1 MNSNAKATTNKAV
14 MKKGKES
21 MKSRPSTSTGAG
33 RTSSLKKVGNY
44 LIDLER
50 TLGEGQ
56 SGKVYLASE
65 VMAVPSTGADGAI
78 TDS

>member
-1 MNSNAKATTNKAV
+1 MSKALIK
-14 MKKGKES
+14 KKGGEKT
-21 MKSRPSTSTGAG
+21 KGGHGGAA

-44 LIDLER
+44 LIDLDR

-56 SGKVYLASE
+56 YGKVYLASE
-65 VMAVPSTGADGAI
+65 VMAVPSTGADGAM

>member
-1 MNSNAKATTNKAV
+1 MSKAL
-14 MKKGKES
+14 MKKKGSE
-21 MKSRPSTSTGAG
+21 KSKGGTGHGGSA

-56 SGKVYLASE
+56 YGKVYLASE